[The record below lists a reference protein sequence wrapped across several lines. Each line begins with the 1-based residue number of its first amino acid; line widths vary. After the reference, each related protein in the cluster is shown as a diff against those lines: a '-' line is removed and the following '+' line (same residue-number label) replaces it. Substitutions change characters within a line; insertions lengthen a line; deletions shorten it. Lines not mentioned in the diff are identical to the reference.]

1 MIVPADLGCA
11 RPTSPTV
18 GSDVLVQASA
28 HGAAQPA
35 VIESSAAREFVV
47 RWMTPQRRVAPGQ
60 SVVLYDAT
68 NRFVLGGGTAR

>member
-1 MIVPADLGCA
+1 
-11 RPTSPTV
+11 
-18 GSDVLVQASA
+18 VQASA

-35 VIESSAAREFVV
+35 VIETSAAREFVV

-68 NRFVLGGGTAR
+68 NRFVIGGGTAR